1 MSCGGEIFGQCFTRI
16 EKYPLNLCCSHI
28 ARSPCCASFTSDAT
42 TSGPLLARSFKAS
55 TSNQSPFKS
64 NIRYCRRRW
73 GIARKIEN
81 QSLAK
86 QNWCFET
93 ISCSPG
99 PSRQAQATS
108 HPSSQD
114 IVSKVGLFA
123 GEDGGLEEKIENQS
137 FAKKIC
143 VSKQYLASLVL
154 QSKHQKS
161 LFLASSNVIHK
172 VIEGAKAEKWTLLE
186 KLERKHWSS
195 K

>member
-86 QNWCFET
+86 
-93 ISCSPG
+93 S
-99 PSRQAQATS
+99 
-108 HPSSQD
+108 
-114 IVSKVGLFA
+114 V
-123 GEDGGLEEKIENQS
+123 
-137 FAKKIC
+137 IC
-143 VSKQYLASLVL
+143 VSKQFLARPVL
-154 QSKHQKS
+154 QSKHQQPVTLQVKILS
-161 LFLASSNVIHK
+161 AKWIFLQEKMGDWKKKLKIKVLQRRFVFRNNILLAWSFKASTRK
-172 VIEGAKAEKWTLLE
+172 VCF
-186 KLERKHWSS
+186 
-195 K
+195 

>member
-123 GEDGGLEEKIENQS
+123 GEDGGLEEKL
-137 FAKKIC
+137 KIK
-143 VSKQYLASLVL
+143 VLQRRFVYRNNILPGPSKQAP
-154 QSKHQKS
+154 
-161 LFLASSNVIHK
+161 
-172 VIEGAKAEKWTLLE
+172 EKFVFS
-186 KLERKHWSS
+186 RKYCHP
-195 K
+195 